1 MYRSKSN
8 ANITSD
14 SSSNNLDDPYRSY
27 FTTKQIAKTLEIT
40 NNSRII
46 AFPSVPSKNGKI
58 EWYKIGGNSAY
69 FYKYIVAPRLN
80 KKPPTIHPD
89 TDLNHRFKDGVIAIN
104 NHQAFID
111 NLAKLGYEYRLES
124 GLIIFNLNHAFS
136 VNEIKSLKDRE
147 HEDKARLNQ
156 LFRPQNSK
164 PEIYRLII
172 ELSRTVP
179 TKAKNLKR
187 GFHEDFAPEL
197 NHAVIE
203 LCKVYHRYANGR
215 INTLNAKTLLL
226 GFLDDLTA
234 VLSILSENNCLSI
247 ADQIRLGK
255 LTSDLKNNINRS
267 FDGK

>member
-1 MYRSKSN
+1 MHKSN
-8 ANITSD
+8 TNITSD
-14 SSSNNLDDPYRSY
+14 NSGNPGDPYRSY

-69 FYKYIVAPRLN
+69 FYKYIIAPRLN

-111 NLAKLGYEYRLES
+111 NLTKLGYKSHLES
-124 GLIIFNLNHAFS
+124 SLIIFDLNHIFS

-147 HEDKARLNQ
+147 HEDKAKLNQ

-164 PEIYRLII
+164 PEVYRLII
-172 ELSRTVP
+172 ELSRTIP

-187 GFHEDFAPEL
+187 GFHDDFAPGL
-197 NHAVIE
+197 NHAVIN
-203 LCKVYHRYANGR
+203 LCKSYHRYANGR
-215 INTLNAKTLLL
+215 METSEAKELLL

-234 VLSILSENNCLSI
+234 ILSILSENDCLSI
-247 ADQIRLGK
+247 TDQIRLGK
-255 LTSDLKNNINRS
+255 LINDLKNNINRS
-267 FDGK
+267 FDEK